1 MAASVR
7 EALFARGAAR
17 AALYPCGVLAPP
29 QDATWVGL
37 TDGPLSVGAVA
48 DWAVLPSCGAVV
60 TFTGTARDH
69 SEGRPGVRALAYEA
83 YEEQIE
89 PRFTALADEARR
101 RWPDL
106 GRLALLH
113 RVGPVAIGEAS
124 VVVAASAP
132 HRDHAFEAARW
143 CIDSL
148 KATAPIWKRETWEGG
163 ESWGLDAR
171 DLTELTT
178 TTTEH

>member
-1 MAASVR
+1 
-7 EALFARGAAR
+7 
-17 AALYPCGVLAPP
+17 
-29 QDATWVGL
+29 
-37 TDGPLSVGAVA
+37 VA

-69 SEGRPGVRALAYEA
+69 AEGRPDVSGLEYEA
-83 YEEQIE
+83 YEDQIG
-89 PRFTALADEARR
+89 PRFQAIVDEARR

-106 GRLALLH
+106 GRVAILH
-113 RVGPVAIGEAS
+113 RTGPVAIGEAS

-132 HRDHAFEAARW
+132 HRGAAFEAARW

-148 KATAPIWKRETWEGG
+148 KETAPIWKRETWAEG

-171 DLTELTT
+171 ALSDVTLTADRRTDHT
-178 TTTEH
+178 

>member
-1 MAASVR
+1 ML
-7 EALFARGAAR
+7 EG
-17 AALYPCGVLAPP
+17 PDAP
-29 QDATWVGL
+29 TWVGL
-37 TDGPLSVGAVA
+37 TEATLPVGAVA

-69 SEGRPGVRALAYEA
+69 AEGRPDVSGLVYEA
-83 YEEQIE
+83 YESQIA
-89 PRFTALADEARR
+89 PRFTAIADEARQ

-106 GRLALLH
+106 GRVAILH
-113 RVGPVAIGEAS
+113 RTGPVAIGEAS
-124 VVVAASAP
+124 VVVAVSSP
-132 HRDHAFEAARW
+132 HREAAFEAARW

-171 DLTELTT
+171 ELSDLSPDR
-178 TTTEH
+178 